1 MNVFE
6 TEPELSPAPFL
17 NKRSAKYAEVFLGGK
32 EEDKRSMEQG
42 EKEGLP
48 GTKERS
54 GIFLVSVILLQLLF
68 YIVIFSTQKTAH
80 HEDEYFSY
88 GMANSHDRPFLYG
101 SAYSVYDNYNSWMS
115 GADFAEYISV
125 QKGETFDYA
134 TVWENQAFDT
144 HPPLYY
150 ALLHTISS
158 FFADD
163 FSWWWAFAI
172 NLAAFVISQI
182 FLYRLGLLVGKDR
195 WCALLVCLLWG
206 FSMAGQN
213 TQLFLRMYS
222 MLTMFVIVFAWKLL
236 KSVIQKD
243 ISLKKDLLP
252 LMLITAVAS
261 LTQHLFLLIAF
272 FLTLF
277 SLFWMA
283 GRKEWKKLLRISIA
297 VLCGVLLSALVF
309 PATVGHLLGEKSVIW
324 HGEASLMEN
333 LKFLLILI
341 LGELSGILLHLR
353 SAQDKWDVF
362 YTILGLVI
370 PALYIIARSVG
381 KNSFSTFLHRVF
393 GKKTGEEAEDQE
405 HKVAVPIL
413 IFSILDSL
421 FIISGQIY
429 YGEFGMETDRYIMP
443 LVPLLLC
450 VLVPGL
456 GSLAERAFLHW
467 TGKKN
472 VGKAV
477 LSGVIIFSLF
487 MQNINPVFQNYVQ
500 KADAEQGSVRSY
512 VSGANCLLL
521 CSPIYL
527 PCFCEMLSEA
537 DSIYITLPYDEEYR
551 DTVSAETLNTLKK
564 NGSFYVM
571 VDTAQKSDGELLTML
586 QYLADLSLSEV
597 YYCTAETTHGE
608 RIELYCF
615 QSMAR

>member
-1 MNVFE
+1 MFFE

-17 NKRSAKYAEVFLGGK
+17 NKCSMIGAEVFLSGK
-32 EEDKRSMEQG
+32 EEVKTSVEQG
-42 EKEGLP
+42 EKTGLP
-48 GTKERS
+48 GTKQRS
-54 GIFLVSVILLQLLF
+54 DFFLVPVILLQLLL
-68 YIVIFSTQKTAH
+68 YIIIFCTQKTAH

-115 GADFAEYISV
+115 GADFREYISV
-125 QKGETFDYA
+125 QEGEAFDYA
-134 TVWENQAFDT
+134 TVWKNQALDT
-144 HPPLYY
+144 HPPLYF

-182 FLYRLGLLVGKDR
+182 FLYRLVLLVGKDR

-236 KSVIQKD
+236 KCVVQKEISV
-243 ISLKKDLLP
+243 KKDLLP
-252 LMLITAVAS
+252 LLFVSAAAS

-283 GRKEWKKLLRISIA
+283 GRKELKKLLRISAA
-297 VLCGVLLSALVF
+297 VLCGVLLSVLVF
-309 PATVGHLLGEKSVIW
+309 PASVGHLLGEKSVIW

-333 LKFLLILI
+333 LKFLLILVT
-341 LGELSGILLHLR
+341 GELSGILLHLR
-353 SAQDKWDVF
+353 SAQDKWDIF
-362 YTILGLVI
+362 YTILALGI

-381 KNSFSTFLHRVF
+381 KNSFSAFLNRVF
-393 GKKTGEEAEDQE
+393 GKKTGEEAEEQE
-405 HKVAVPIL
+405 HKAVVPIL

-450 VLVPGL
+450 ILVPFIV
-456 GSLAERAFLHW
+456 SLADRLFLHW

-477 LSGVIIFSLF
+477 LGGVIIFSLI
-487 MQNINPVFQNYVQ
+487 MQNVNPVFQNYVQ
-500 KADAEQGSVRSY
+500 KADAEQESVRSY

-551 DTVSAETLNTLKK
+551 DTVSVETLNTLKK

-571 VDTAQKSDGELLTML
+571 IDTAQKADEELFTML

-597 YYCTAETTHGE
+597 YYCTSETTHGI
-608 RIELYCF
+608 RMALYYF
-615 QSMAR
+615 HSLAG